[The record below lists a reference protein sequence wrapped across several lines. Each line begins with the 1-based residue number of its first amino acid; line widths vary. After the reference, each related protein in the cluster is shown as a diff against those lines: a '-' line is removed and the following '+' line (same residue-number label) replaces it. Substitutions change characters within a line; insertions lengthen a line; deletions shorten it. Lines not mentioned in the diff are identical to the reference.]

1 MTRVLMVMVGLL
13 MGLSAAPVHAQS
25 AAEREIRDLE
35 KNYND
40 AYAANDLAAYFG
52 YLAPD
57 FAQWLPSGRTDK
69 ASYEASWTRY
79 VKGGG
84 KVLEA
89 EISELQVKIGP
100 SGDSAVA
107 SYLLRVKTRS
117 ARGVESEETNQETD
131 VWFKRDGAWKIIYLH
146 YSPAPKRP

>member
-1 MTRVLMVMVGLL
+1 MKRVAMMMVGLL
-13 MGLSAAPVHAQS
+13 VCLNAGPAGAQL
-25 AAEREIRDLE
+25 AAEKEIRDLE
-35 KNYND
+35 QKYNA
-40 AYAANDLAAYFG
+40 AYAANDLPTYFG
-52 YLAPD
+52 YLAAD

-79 VKGGG
+79 IKGGG
-84 KVLEA
+84 TVLEA
-89 EISELQVKIGP
+89 EILDLQVKIGP

-131 VWFKRDGAWKIIYLH
+131 VWFKRDGAWKIVYLH

>member
-1 MTRVLMVMVGLL
+1 MMRAWMLMVGLL
-13 MGLSAAPVHAQS
+13 VLHGAMPAYAQS
-25 AAEREIRDLE
+25 TAEQEIRDLE
-35 KNYND
+35 KKYND
-40 AYAANDLAAYFG
+40 AYAANDLTAYFG
-52 YLAPD
+52 YLASD

-79 VKGGG
+79 IKGGG

-131 VWFKRDGAWKIIYLH
+131 VWFKRDGAWKIVYLH
-146 YSPAPKRP
+146 YSPAAKRP